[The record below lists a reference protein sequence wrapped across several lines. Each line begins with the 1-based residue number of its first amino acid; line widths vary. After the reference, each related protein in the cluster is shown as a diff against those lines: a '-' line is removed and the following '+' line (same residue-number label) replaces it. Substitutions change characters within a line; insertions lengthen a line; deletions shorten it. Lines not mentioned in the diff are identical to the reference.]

1 MQVRI
6 CLRKICSE
14 VFFFILL
21 VNRVWGVAGYMSLD
35 VVHKQN
41 HGMKKFFRKNLLP
54 GCTLVASLLHSC
66 MTMVEL
72 QLSSSKAVKHSVI
85 M

>member
-1 MQVRI
+1 M
-6 CLRKICSE
+6 
-14 VFFFILL
+14 
-21 VNRVWGVAGYMSLD
+21 WGVAGYMSLD

-41 HGMKKFFRKNLLP
+41 HRMRKFFPKNLLP
-54 GCTLVASLLHSC
+54 GCTLVASSRHHRMLQC
-66 MTMVEL
+66 FMTMAEL